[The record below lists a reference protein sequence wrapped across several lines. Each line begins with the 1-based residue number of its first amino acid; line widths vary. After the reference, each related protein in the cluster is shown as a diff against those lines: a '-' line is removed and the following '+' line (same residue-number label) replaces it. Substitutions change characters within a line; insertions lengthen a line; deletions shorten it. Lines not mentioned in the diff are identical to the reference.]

1 VHSDERN
8 ALLWGLLQVYV
19 VFDGEEAAKAALGA
33 LAGCA
38 FMGRIVVGTFVT
50 QDVLDGALERV
61 AATMPSLFPNLH
73 TSLVTTPSFT
83 GK

>member
-1 VHSDERN
+1 
-8 ALLWGLLQVYV
+8 
-19 VFDGEEAAKAALGA
+19 
-33 LAGCA
+33 
-38 FMGRIVVGTFVT
+38 MGRIVVGTFVT